1 MFDMAPRETKLPSK
15 TAQCAKTNSFKSWR
29 GEKSSFVDEG
39 ENLDYGISWKGSKRT
54 HPFKFESRK
63 YELPGGFE
71 YRTHGDENNTLMV
84 CNNTLKGTWDYL
96 SDSD

>member
-39 ENLDYGISWKGSKRT
+39 ENSDYGISWKG
-54 HPFKFESRK
+54 
-63 YELPGGFE
+63 
-71 YRTHGDENNTLMV
+71 
-84 CNNTLKGTWDYL
+84 
-96 SDSD
+96 